1 MEIHAIEDSFG
12 EIFWGTW
19 SDRTIAEKVLKIIR
33 MCIDEGAELRSLEIN
48 QCVEQLRAGLLPY
61 KIEITRSVA
70 SGEILTKEISL
81 TWPPAESEGLV
92 EEREDYV
99 RYFAWAKTQ
108 NEAVQKAV
116 LAKRPNQAQTPKVRA
131 TAW

>member
-1 MEIHAIEDSFG
+1 MIEIHVIVDSFG
-12 EIFWGTW
+12 DPFWGAWT
-19 SDRTIAEKVLKIIR
+19 DKKTAEKVEKIIQ
-33 MCIDEGAELRSLEIN
+33 MCVDGGAELKSLEIN

-116 LAKRPNQAQTPKVRA
+116 LAKRSNSLQRGAVA
-131 TAW
+131 TW